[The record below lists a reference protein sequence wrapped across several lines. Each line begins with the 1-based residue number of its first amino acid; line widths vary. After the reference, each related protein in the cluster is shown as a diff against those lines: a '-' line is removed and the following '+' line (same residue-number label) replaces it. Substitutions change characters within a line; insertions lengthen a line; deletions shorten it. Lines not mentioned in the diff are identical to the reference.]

1 VRVSEIFRSIQ
12 GEGRFTGVD
21 SVFVRTTGCNLR
33 CWYCDTPYTS
43 WEPAGIQREWHE
55 VLDEVVRHD
64 CEHVVL
70 TGGEPLLQPDLVPL
84 SSALR
89 DRGQVVTVET
99 AGTVHRPVAA
109 DLMSISPK
117 LANSQP
123 RSPGRWFARHER
135 DRERPDVFRRM
146 LAEFDSQL
154 KFVVED
160 PTDLADIERFLALLP
175 EARPEQVWLMPQGI
189 TTDELAEKEA
199 WLPAAAT
206 DRGFRYCPRRQ
217 IELFGNVRGT

>member
-12 GEGRFTGVD
+12 GEGRFTGVE

-43 WEPAGIQREWHE
+43 WEPVGEQQSWRDVADDVIR
-55 VLDEVVRHD
+55 RD
-64 CEHVVL
+64 CPHVVL
-70 TGGEPLLQPDLVPL
+70 TGGEPLLPPDIVPL
-84 SSALR
+84 SRHLR
-89 DRGQVVTVET
+89 ERGHIVTVET
-99 AGTVHRPVAA
+99 AGTVYRPVVA

-123 RSPGRWFARHER
+123 RSSGRWLDRHER
-135 DRERPDVFRRM
+135 DRERPDVIRRL
-146 LAEFDSQL
+146 LAEYDCQL
-154 KFVVED
+154 KFVVDEPADLED
-160 PTDLADIERFLALLP
+160 VERFLALLP
-175 EARPEQVWLMPQGI
+175 ALKPDSVWLMPQGI
-189 TTDELAEKEA
+189 TPDELAEKDT

-206 DRGFRYCPRRQ
+206 RLGFHYCPRRQ